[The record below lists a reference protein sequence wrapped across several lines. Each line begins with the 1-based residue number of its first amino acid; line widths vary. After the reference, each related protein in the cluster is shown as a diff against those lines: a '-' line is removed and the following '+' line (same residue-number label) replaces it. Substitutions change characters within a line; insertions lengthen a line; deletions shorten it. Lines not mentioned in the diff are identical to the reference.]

1 MNLSERN
8 FLFPVTFCSFLQRA
22 FVALALTGFLTLP
35 VLVAQ
40 DGKKADA
47 AALKAIADAAVKSM
61 QAAKTGKGGAAGD
74 GNVYQRICQNCHGD
88 KGQGNVQ
95 LRTPSIAGLPDW
107 YVMAQLGKF
116 RNRLR
121 GAHEKDL
128 TGAQM
133 HAIALS
139 LNDEQ
144 MKEAAAVIMKMP
156 LHATQNTLKG
166 DASKGLYVYM
176 DQCMECHR
184 YNGSGEVAFRSGQ
197 LVGLQDWYMLGQL
210 EKFRSGIRGT
220 DRKDEDG
227 TRMREIAS
235 RLRDKDLANVLA
247 YIAQLAEQYVG
258 ELNAAAG
265 KGGSDGKSAAK

>member
-1 MNLSERN
+1 MISRSE
-8 FLFPVTFCSFLQRA
+8 
-22 FVALALTGFLTLP
+22 
-35 VLVAQ
+35 AQ
-40 DGKKADA
+40 EGKKEDA

-61 QAAKTGKGGAAGD
+61 QAAKADKGAAGA
-74 GNVYQRICQNCHGD
+74 GNVYQRICLNCHGD
-88 KGQGNVQ
+88 KGQGNAQ

-166 DASKGLYVYM
+166 DAAKGMYVYM

-258 ELNAAAG
+258 ELNTAIGKAG
-265 KGGSDGKSAAK
+265 SEGKSAAK